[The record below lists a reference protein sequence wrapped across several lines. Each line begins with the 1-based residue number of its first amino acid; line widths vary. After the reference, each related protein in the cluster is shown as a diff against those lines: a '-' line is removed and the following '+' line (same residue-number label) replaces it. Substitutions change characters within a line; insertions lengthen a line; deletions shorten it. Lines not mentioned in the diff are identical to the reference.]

1 MKKWLKWGAI
11 AVVGIGALFLFGRF
25 AGGYIPRFTRWVDG
39 LGAWGP
45 VVFVVGYALA
55 TVFFIP
61 GALMTLAAGAI
72 FGLVE
77 GTLYTIVAATLG
89 ACAAFLVSRYLARDS
104 VERRLAVDERFE
116 KVDKAI
122 RGEGLKV
129 IFLLRLSPIF
139 PFVFLNYAL
148 GLTAVRFRDYAF
160 ACLGMLPGTLLY
172 VYYGKAAGEAAALAG
187 GADVERGTEYYV
199 FLGVGLLATVIA
211 TWIVT
216 RTARRALE
224 RQTELADGEDSNH
237 ADDADDSEDSD
248 ENRNAA
254 D

>member
-1 MKKWLKWGAI
+1 MKKWFKWGAI
-11 AVVGIGALFLFGRF
+11 AVAVIAVLLLFGRF
-25 AGGYIPRFTRWVDG
+25 AGGYIPRFTGWVER

-45 VVFVVGYALA
+45 VVFVAGYALA
-55 TVFFIP
+55 TVFFTP

-77 GTLYTIVAATLG
+77 GTLYTIIAATLG
-89 ACAAFLVSRYLARDS
+89 ACAAFLVSRYLARDA
-104 VERRLAVDERFE
+104 VERRLADDERFE

-129 IFLLRLSPIF
+129 IFLLRLSPVF

-148 GLTAVRFRDYAF
+148 GLTAVRFRDYAL

-187 GADVERGTEYYV
+187 GAGVERGTEYYV
-199 FLGVGLLATVIA
+199 FLGIGLLATVVA

-224 RQTELADGEDSNH
+224 RQTELAGGEDGED
-237 ADDADDSEDSD
+237 AEDSH

>member
-11 AVVGIGALFLFGRF
+11 AVAVIGLLFLFSRF
-25 AGGYIPRFTRWVDG
+25 AGGYIPRFTRWVEG
-39 LGAWGP
+39 LGTWGP
-45 VVFVVGYALA
+45 VVFVAGYVLA
-55 TVFFIP
+55 TVFFIS

-89 ACAAFLVSRYLARDS
+89 ACAAFLVSRYLARDA
-104 VERRLAVDERFE
+104 VERRLLDDERFQ
-116 KVDKAI
+116 KVDRAI

-129 IFLLRLSPIF
+129 MFLLRLSPVF

-148 GLTAVRFRDYAF
+148 GLTAVRFRDYAL

-187 GADVERGTEYYV
+187 GAEVERGTEYYV
-199 FLGVGLLATVIA
+199 FLGIGLLATVIA

-224 RQTELADGEDSNH
+224 RQTELADS
-237 ADDADDSEDSD
+237 DDHFDSD